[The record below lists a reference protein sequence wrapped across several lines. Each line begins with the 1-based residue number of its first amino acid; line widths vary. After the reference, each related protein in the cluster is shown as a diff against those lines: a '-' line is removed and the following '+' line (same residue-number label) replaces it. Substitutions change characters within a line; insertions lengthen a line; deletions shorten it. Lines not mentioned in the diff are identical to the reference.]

1 MLSVVCHKVR
11 DNFVND
17 CQQLVMG
24 LSIFQTDLVL
34 AAEVAGQVAD
44 VLMTPFGEL
53 SISSLEEIIKTC
65 AGSFLAEDHRDDREE
80 IRVLRLDKI
89 FEYFLWRLWHRIIV
103 VNESG
108 VVSFEKLEGFGDAG
122 HGGGSRTDNSF
133 KFLERSHLTL

>member
-1 MLSVVCHKVR
+1 
-11 DNFVND
+11 
-17 CQQLVMG
+17 MG

-53 SISSLEEIIKTC
+53 SISSLEEIIKTG

-108 VVSFEKLEGFGDAG
+108 VVSFEKLEGFGDAS
-122 HGGGSRTDNSF
+122 HGGGCRTDNSL